1 MAAPKSKFTIGKT
14 IVTSE
19 YTSRLE
25 LRGDDIKRFFRNPAR
40 YLQSCLR
47 KKGLKWREVRVERLD
62 RDTVKRA
69 MASSGGT
76 VIIKVQW
83 VHIDF
88 DFIHHPPQTCQW
100 VAQITIIVISNAL

>member
-1 MAAPKSKFTIGKT
+1 
-14 IVTSE
+14 
-19 YTSRLE
+19 
-25 LRGDDIKRFFRNPAR
+25 
-40 YLQSCLR
+40 
-47 KKGLKWREVRVERLD
+47 
-62 RDTVKRA
+62 VKRA